1 MQKPCHLNLNYRLCK
16 ILDLLDRKNTV
27 LETRLLLYYNLSQP
41 EQFWSSVYSWP
52 MSCIP
57 HKRIGRMFKQSVA
70 RNICV
75 LLYKVDIGLVS
86 CRRDARTE
94 QKPWFLTAK
103 SSIGFISPGGQLPT
117 SASTLHAKREGFCNT
132 HASHLDETSLMRDL
146 TDKTDVFLQYINALA
161 KCIPSCWQIMA
172 ALDLQNAL

>member
-16 ILDLLDRKNTV
+16 ILDLLDRKNRM
-27 LETRLLLYYNLSQP
+27 LETRLLLYYNLNQP

-52 MSCIP
+52 MSCLS
-57 HKRIGRMFKQSVA
+57 KTSLET
-70 RNICV
+70 CV

-117 SASTLHAKREGFCNT
+117 SASTLHAKREGSCNT

-146 TDKTDVFLQYINALA
+146 TDKTDVILQYINALA